1 MPSAPDTID
10 KIFAVTPAIRYVAL
24 YQQGN
29 LTSRQRS
36 ALSGASASE
45 SDRYEELFVNPA
57 LLTLARQRGNLDCG
71 GANFV
76 LVGYGNFYQ
85 LVMDI
90 PGGHASVC
98 FELSSNPLSYA
109 EAIRTIC
116 DNQQT
121 RG

>member
-10 KIFAVTPAIRYVAL
+10 KIFAVTPDIRYVAL

-45 SDRYEELFVNPA
+45 SDRFEELFINPA

-71 GANFV
+71 GAKFV

-85 LVMDI
+85 LVLDL
-90 PGGHASVC
+90 PDGHASVC
-98 FELSSNPLSYA
+98 FELSSNPLEHA
-109 EAIRTIC
+109 NKIRTIC
-116 DNQQT
+116 GST
-121 RG
+121 

>member
-10 KIFAVTPAIRYVAL
+10 KIFAVDPAIRYVAL

-71 GANFV
+71 GAKFV

-98 FELSSNPLSYA
+98 FELSSNPLIHVDA
-109 EAIRTIC
+109 VRTAC
-116 DNQQT
+116 NDAQT
-121 RG
+121 EV

>member
-10 KIFAVTPAIRYVAL
+10 QIFAVTPDIRYVAL

-36 ALSGASASE
+36 ALSDASASE
-45 SDRYEELFVNPA
+45 SDRYEELFINPA
-57 LLTLARQRGNLDCG
+57 LLTLAPQRGNLDCG
-71 GANFV
+71 GAKFV

-98 FELSSNPLSYA
+98 FELASNPLSYA
-109 EAIRTIC
+109 DTIRTIC
-116 DNQQT
+116 DNTQT
-121 RG
+121 KS